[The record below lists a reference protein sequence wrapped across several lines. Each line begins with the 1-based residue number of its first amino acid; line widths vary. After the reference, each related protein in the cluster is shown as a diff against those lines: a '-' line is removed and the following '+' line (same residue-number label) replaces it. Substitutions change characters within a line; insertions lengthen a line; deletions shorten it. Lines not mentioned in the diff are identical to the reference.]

1 MRARAGFGTV
11 VALALSASAACEFT
25 RPLDWHP
32 DEVALTVL
40 LIAGQREARMVATH
54 PHREV
59 LEVAPKITAILEGPG
74 WEAPFVETG
83 EIPPCRFNPGPYPV
97 NFAWPGPVKCLRAT
111 LHEPIRPGFAYGIRG
126 SAPLGSFTG
135 RATVPTTPALLEPP
149 DNVRLQLP
157 YFTGTVTIPIRFQV
171 GAEIGTLL
179 AELLGVFETGGDGR
193 EVEIPAGELGTFPQ
207 PIEGA
212 GSDTVTITPRGRPL
226 RFSLRVLGI
235 GWNYT
240 NLANWTGIDPLPRP
254 APGFGIEG
262 EGTYGYFDGA
272 TPSPVKRV
280 VVR

>member
-1 MRARAGFGTV
+1 M
-11 VALALSASAACEFT
+11 VALVLSASAACEFI
-25 RPLDWHP
+25 RPLAGHP

-40 LIAGQREARMVATH
+40 IIAGQREARMVATH

-59 LEVAPKITAILEGPG
+59 HETAPKITAILEGPG

-83 EIPPCRFNPGPYPV
+83 EIRPCKFNPGPYPV
-97 NFAWPGPVKCLRAT
+97 DAAWPGPVKCLRAT
-111 LHEPIRPGFAYGIRG
+111 LREDIRPGFAYGIRG

-135 RATVPTTPALLEPP
+135 RATVPTTPVLIEPRDGLRLYRPNYP
-149 DNVRLQLP
+149 DTLRI
-157 YFTGTVTIPIRFQV
+157 TTRFQV
-171 GAEIGTLL
+171 GAEVGTLL

-193 EVEIPAGELGTFPQ
+193 EVEIGAGVLGTFPQ

-212 GSDTVTITPRGRPL
+212 EWDTVKIVPRRKPL

-240 NLANWTGIDPLPRP
+240 NLANWTGTDPLPRP
-254 APGFGIEG
+254 WPGFGIEG
-262 EGTYGYFDGA
+262 EGAYGYFDGA